1 MEPRPENVNQIQLKK
16 WQVAPLIRSKYIQLQ
31 QHARLQRHI
40 MVVGSYAGVLL
51 AILGIEAFGF
61 EPVDKMVWALLI
73 TTAAVGNLIFFLL
86 FYSRINLR
94 FPDPSLTWLQTSY
107 AGFFFML
114 ILLAL
119 PLMRP
124 LILLG
129 SVPVF
134 SFGMLWLNRK
144 ACLSLVLW
152 VMALYAT
159 LLLLEK
165 FWLQSLLELKY
176 ELFLFTIFG
185 IVLAWLTCL
194 GGIISNI
201 QRRLRTQH
209 KTIQLAKLEIRSE
222 IEEREKIHIE
232 TNHLST
238 KLQEAYRKVRMLTNL
253 LPICASCKKIRDD
266 DDYWNRLE
274 AYIDRHSEVEFSHGI
289 CPDCAKQTM
298 VDMAKYYFTE

>member
-1 MEPRPENVNQIQLKK
+1 LT
-16 WQVAPLIRSKYIQLQ
+16 RSKHIQRQ
-31 QHARLQRHI
+31 QQARLQRLI
-40 MVVGSYAGVLL
+40 MVVGAYAVVLF
-51 AILGIEAFGF
+51 AILSIETLGF
-61 EPVDKMVWALLI
+61 EPIIKMLWALLI
-73 TTAAVGNLIFFLL
+73 TTSAGGNLIFFLL
-86 FYSRINLR
+86 FYSGINLR
-94 FPDPSLTWLQTSY
+94 FPDPSLTWLQISY

-124 LILLG
+124 LILLC

-144 ACLSLVLW
+144 ACLSLALW

-165 FWLQSLLELKY
+165 FWLQPALELKY
-176 ELFLFTIFG
+176 ELFLFAVFG

-201 QRRLRTQH
+201 QRQLRTQH
-209 KTIQLAKLEIRSE
+209 KIIQLAKLEIRSE
-222 IEEREKIHIE
+222 SEEREKIHIE
-232 TNHLST
+232 TSHLSA
-238 KLQEAYRKVRMLTNL
+238 KLQEAYLKVRTLTNL

-266 DDYWNRLE
+266 ADYWNQLE
-274 AYIDRHSEVEFSHGI
+274 AYIDRHFEIEFSHGI

>member
-1 MEPRPENVNQIQLKK
+1 LT
-16 WQVAPLIRSKYIQLQ
+16 RSKHIQRQ
-31 QHARLQRHI
+31 QQARLQRLI
-40 MVVGSYAGVLL
+40 MVVGAYAVVLF
-51 AILGIEAFGF
+51 AILSIETFGF
-61 EPVDKMVWALLI
+61 EPIIKMLWALLI
-73 TTAAVGNLIFFLL
+73 TTSAGGNLIFFLL
-86 FYSRINLR
+86 FYSGINLR
-94 FPDPSLTWLQTSY
+94 FPDPSLTWLQISY

-124 LILLG
+124 LILLC

-144 ACLSLVLW
+144 ACLSLALW

-165 FWLQSLLELKY
+165 FWLQPALELKY
-176 ELFLFTIFG
+176 ELFLFAVFG

-201 QRRLRTQH
+201 QRQLRTQH
-209 KTIQLAKLEIRSE
+209 KIIQLAKLEIRSE
-222 IEEREKIHIE
+222 SEEREKIHIE
-232 TNHLST
+232 TSHLSA
-238 KLQEAYRKVRMLTNL
+238 KLQEAYLKVRTLTNL

-266 DDYWNRLE
+266 ADYWNQLE
-274 AYIDRHSEVEFSHGI
+274 AYIDRHFEIEFSHGI

>member
-1 MEPRPENVNQIQLKK
+1 
-16 WQVAPLIRSKYIQLQ
+16 
-31 QHARLQRHI
+31 
-40 MVVGSYAGVLL
+40 MVVGAYAVVLF
-51 AILGIEAFGF
+51 AILSIETFGF
-61 EPVDKMVWALLI
+61 EPIIKMLWALLI
-73 TTAAVGNLIFFLL
+73 TTSACGNLIFFLL
-86 FYSRINLR
+86 FYSGINLR
-94 FPDPSLTWLQTSY
+94 FPDPSLTWLQISY

-124 LILLG
+124 LILLC

-144 ACLSLVLW
+144 ACLSLALW

-165 FWLQSLLELKY
+165 FWLQPALELKY
-176 ELFLFTIFG
+176 ELFLFAVFG

-201 QRRLRTQH
+201 QRQLRTQH
-209 KTIQLAKLEIRSE
+209 KIIQLAKLEIRSE
-222 IEEREKIHIE
+222 SEEREKIHIE
-232 TNHLST
+232 TSHLSA
-238 KLQEAYRKVRMLTNL
+238 KLQEAYLKVRTLTNL

-266 DDYWNRLE
+266 ADYWNQLE
-274 AYIDRHSEVEFSHGI
+274 AYIDRHFEIEFSHGI